1 MSWNGPIGGD
11 WNAEPKPD
19 YTKAPWAAGCMTL
32 SHDEVLFVIDALP
45 PIEEE
50 FLPDTNM
57 VISKYNNLT
66 GYEKAINGDTY
77 AEIKKYDP
85 TVNTQ
90 GIDSNGIIPEPVI
103 EQPTEQPTEEV

>member
-1 MSWNGPIGGD
+1 MSWNGPIGGT
-11 WNAEPKPD
+11 D
-19 YTKAPWAAGCMTL
+19 YTNVDFSKAPWAAGIMTL
-32 SHDEVLFVIDALP
+32 SHDEVMFVIDALP

-77 AEIKKYDP
+77 AVIKSYDP
-85 TVNTQ
+85 AVNTL
-90 GIDSNGIIPEPVI
+90 GIDANGVVQPPE
-103 EQPTEQPTEEV
+103 ETPTEVI